1 MSEDIIIIEEQTE
14 ETNNTAVSPTQ
25 ATRRVILAG
34 IGIVVVAGG
43 EVKSWVGKLTEA
55 KEGTEEN
62 TPQNQSALNLRQ
74 EMKTPLRSLLTRLN
88 IPTKTDIDAL
98 NDQVTTLLNKIEML
112 QQLEQQIPENQ
123 TSPSSS
129 VTPETNQTSA

>member
-98 NDQVTTLLNKIEML
+98 NDQVTTLLNKIEIL

>member
-14 ETNNTAVSPTQ
+14 EINTAVSPTQ
-25 ATRRVILAG
+25 TTRRVILAG
-34 IGIVVVAGG
+34 IGIVVIAGG
-43 EVKSWVGKLTEA
+43 EVKSWVGKLTETQEA
-55 KEGTEEN
+55 TEES
-62 TPQNQSALNLRQ
+62 TPQRQSALNLRQ
-74 EMKTPLRSLLTRLN
+74 EMKAPLRSLLTRLN